1 MSVPG
6 PLDLEFVFD
15 QVKKRA
21 EIRLLWLVGRIGNPK
36 PWCRYCSIVIHG
48 EYVWEIER
56 QEHNPGCPVPEAL
69 WRFSPDFDGLVAEVD
84 RLRGERSQ

>member
-1 MSVPG
+1 MNEPG
-6 PLDLEFVFD
+6 PVDIPFDFD

-21 EIRLLWLVGRIGNPK
+21 EIRLLWLVGKIGNPK

-56 QEHNPGCPVPEAL
+56 
-69 WRFSPDFDGLVAEVD
+69 
-84 RLRGERSQ
+84 

>member
-6 PLDLEFVFD
+6 PLDLEFDFD
-15 QVKKRA
+15 AVKQRA
-21 EIRLLWLVGRIGNPK
+21 ELRRTWLVGRIGNPK
-36 PWCRYCSIVIHG
+36 PWCRYCQIVIHG

-69 WRFSPDFDGLVAEVD
+69 WRQSPDFDGLVAEVE
-84 RLRGERSQ
+84 RLRGERG

>member
-1 MSVPG
+1 MNEPG
-6 PLDLEFVFD
+6 PVDIPFDFD

-21 EIRLLWLVGRIGNPK
+21 EIRLLWVVGKIGNPK

-56 QEHNPGCPVPEAL
+56 QEHHDGCPVPEAL
-69 WRFSPDFDGLVAEVD
+69 WRQSPDFDALVAEVE
-84 RLRGERSQ
+84 RLRGRYEP